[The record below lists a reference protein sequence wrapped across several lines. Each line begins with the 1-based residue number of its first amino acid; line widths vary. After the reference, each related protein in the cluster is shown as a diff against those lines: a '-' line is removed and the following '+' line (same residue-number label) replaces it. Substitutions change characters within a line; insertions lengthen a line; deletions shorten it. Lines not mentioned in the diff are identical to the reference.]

1 MDNKKHN
8 LQAFHTFGMA
18 VQAEDYISIQK
29 VEDLQNLL
37 PLSTPFLILG
47 GGSNMLFTKD
57 FEGLILHNQIKGMEV
72 IKEEEQV
79 TLVQVGG
86 GEVWHDLVI
95 WCLKQGY
102 KGLEN
107 LSLIPGSVGAAPIQN
122 IGAYGVELQDVFHSL
137 EAVEL
142 ATGEVHHFDKQQ
154 CAFGYRDS
162 VFKQQFKGKYFI
174 TKVTLALPK
183 NSPLQFS
190 YGAIQTQ
197 LEKNKATPS
206 PQSISEAVIQI
217 RQQKLPN
224 PQQIGNAGSFFKNPI
239 VPEKQAQQLKQKYP
253 NMPIYPAGERQKK
266 LAAGWLI
273 DQLGWKGY
281 RQGDAGVHAHQALVL
296 VNYGQA
302 TGAEIWALAQ
312 QIQASVLEH
321 FGILLEPEVN
331 VIGA

>member
-1 MDNKKHN
+1 MSNKKYN
-8 LQAFHTFGMA
+8 LQALHTFGMA
-18 VQAEDYISIQK
+18 VEAQEYIPIHNI
-29 VEDLQNLL
+29 EDLQELL
-37 PLSTPFLILG
+37 PLSIPSLILG
-47 GGSNMLFTKD
+47 GGSNMLFTQD
-57 FEGLILHNQIKGMEV
+57 FEGLVLHNQIKG
-72 IKEEEQV
+72 IKVLKEKGE
-79 TLVQVGG
+79 TILIQVGG
-86 GEVWHDLVI
+86 GEVWHDLVL
-95 WCLKQGY
+95 WCLEQGY
-102 KGLEN
+102 AGLEN

-122 IGAYGVELQDVFHSL
+122 IGAYGVELKDIFHSL

-142 ATGEVHHFDKQQ
+142 VTGEVHYFDKQQ

-162 VFKQQFKGKYFI
+162 IFKRQYKGKYFI
-174 TKVTLALPK
+174 TKVTFSLPK
-183 NSPLQFS
+183 APSLQFS

-224 PQQIGNAGSFFKNPI
+224 PKEIGNAGSFFKNPVI
-239 VPEKQAQQLKQKYP
+239 PEEQAQQLKKQYP
-253 NMPIYPAGERQKK
+253 NLPIYPAGEGEKK

-273 DQLGWKGY
+273 DQLGWKGF

-312 QIQASVLEH
+312 QIQASVQEQ
-321 FGILLEPEVN
+321 FGIALEPEVN
-331 VIGA
+331 VIGG